1 MQLLEGV
8 GSFRTTQ
15 ASALQSKIDQ
25 PNRVSPAAHL
35 LWPKLSGQQ
44 AALSCLPRHVL
55 EDVGGGDAE
64 RKGDDGLQE
73 RLVCLEVQLACR
85 RAQVLC
91 SANCRTIFQMQQSTQ
106 VCLPPQ
112 LRTA

>member
-1 MQLLEGV
+1 MQQLPSV
-8 GSFRTTQ
+8 GRLRTTR
-15 ASALQSKIDQ
+15 ASALPSKIDQ

-35 LWPKLSGQQ
+35 VWSKLRGQQ

-112 LRTA
+112 LRTV